1 MVSLSWWMAPFADNA
16 DAILTED
23 VEPLTLRVSGQL
35 MLGVVRIYGRKV
47 QYLMDDCKEMRER
60 ITMAFR
66 PGMVDLPQDQIRAS
80 KNSITFTELAP
91 NVDMID
97 ILDWSFQVPTADY
110 APSANRGLNTAPPN
124 QTNLRSREFGAFNFG
139 RPAVLSIYGDGSSR
153 QGSPFGSST
162 SHLDSQD
169 FTGVDLGL
177 NLEEWDESME
187 IGRDAQRSRSKS
199 TTLSMRGSSV
209 VRDDHAPMDT
219 DNFGVEDDFNP
230 VDLDLGLDDLPEL
243 TSDGPAPDAAVEE
256 PRDVREASTL
266 STPPPESPRGANLTI
281 DVSPRTAKRIA
292 EAQQHRPKRVRV
304 VRADEELELPDD
316 EFAPPKDDDSEILGV
331 ERFIPADPEA
341 VRLRDIIDDPAAHFL
356 PTIKIDDETV
366 IFAGPDGLAPEL
378 AELFTFPVNVLR
390 RNREPE
396 PERPHKRARSMTSE
410 LSELEDD
417 PMEEA
422 RRQSRLP
429 SEAGFEPDFGVGFEP
444 DMSLDFG
451 GLGSP
456 PPGDADKLRAPSLA
470 PSIAQSI
477 AQSIR
482 SAREAGEEGECKL
495 MIFDPRVSASQM
507 TSGSEET
514 QRDAGGVSKSTG
526 MAMGLLRAEIEAI
539 AAEDKVVSFDE
550 LSRGASKRAA
560 STGFFELLVLA
571 TRDCVKLEQK
581 KAFGDIHIRAKDRLW
596 EATPMSQSQ
605 AAA

>member
-1 MVSLSWWMAPFADNA
+1 
-16 DAILTED
+16 
-23 VEPLTLRVSGQL
+23 

-110 APSANRGLNTAPPN
+110 APSKNTAPPN

-199 TTLSMRGSSV
+199 TALSMRGSSV
-209 VRDDHAPMDT
+209 MRDDHAPMDT

-230 VDLDLGLDDLPEL
+230 VDLDLGLNDLPEL
-243 TSDGPAPDAAVEE
+243 TSDGPAPPEAAATEEE
-256 PRDVREASTL
+256 PRHVREASTL
-266 STPPPESPRGANLTI
+266 STPPPESPRLANLTI

-304 VRADEELELPDD
+304 VRADEELELADD
-316 EFAPPKDDDSEILGV
+316 EFAPPKDEDSEILGV

-356 PTIKIDDETV
+356 PTIKVDDETV
-366 IFAGPDGLAPEL
+366 IFAGPNGLAPEL

-396 PERPHKRARSMTSE
+396 PERPNKRARSLTSE

-429 SEAGFEPDFGVGFEP
+429 SEAGFEPDFGGGFDN
-444 DMSLDFG
+444 DMSFDFG
-451 GLGSP
+451 GLASP
-456 PPGDADKLRAPSLA
+456 PPIEGDKIRAPSLA

-477 AQSIR
+477 AQSVR
-482 SAREAGEEGECKL
+482 SARLAGEEGECKL

-539 AAEDKVVSFDE
+539 EAEDKSVSFDE

-581 KAFGDIHIRAKDRLW
+581 KPFADIHIRAKDRLW
-596 EATPMSQSQ
+596 EATPMPQTQ
-605 AAA
+605 TA

>member
-1 MVSLSWWMAPFADNA
+1 MDVADIL
-16 DAILTED
+16 DAILTQED
-23 VEPLTLRVSGQL
+23 DDEPLNLRMSGQL

-47 QYLMDDCKEMRER
+47 QYLMDDCKDMRER

-66 PGMVDLPQDQIRAS
+66 PGVVDLPQDQIRAS
-80 KNSITFTELAP
+80 KTSITFTELAP

-110 APSANRGLNTAPPN
+110 APSSNRNTAPPN

-169 FTGVDLGL
+169 FSGVDLGL

-209 VRDDHAPMDT
+209 MRDDNAPMDT
-219 DNFGVEDDFNP
+219 DNFGVEEDFNP

-243 TSDGPAPDAAVEE
+243 TSEGPAPGTEGVIEE
-256 PRDVREASTL
+256 GVRDLREASTL
-266 STPPPESPRGANLTI
+266 STPPPESPHAANLTI
-281 DVSPRTAKRIA
+281 DVSPRTARRIA
-292 EAQQHRPKRVRV
+292 DAQQQKPKRVRI
-304 VRADEELELPDD
+304 VRADEELELADD

-341 VRLRDIIDDPAAHFL
+341 VRLRDIIDDPASHFL
-356 PTIKIDDETV
+356 PTVKVNDVTM
-366 IFAGPDGLAPEL
+366 IFAGPNGLAPEL
-378 AELFTFPVNVLR
+378 AELFMFPVNVLR
-390 RNREPE
+390 RTREPE
-396 PERPHKRARSMTSE
+396 PERPNKRARSMTSE
-410 LSELEDD
+410 LSDIGDE

-422 RRQSRLP
+422 RRQSRIP
-429 SEAGFEPDFGVGFEP
+429 SEAGFEPDFGGFDN
-444 DMSLDFG
+444 DMSFDFG
-451 GLGSP
+451 GITSP
-456 PPGDADKLRAPSLA
+456 PPGDVEKIRAPSLA

-477 AQSIR
+477 AAQSVR
-482 SAREAGEEGECKL
+482 SVRGAEEGESKL

-507 TSGSEET
+507 TSSSEET

-539 AAEDKVVSFDE
+539 DAEDKSVSFDE

-571 TRDCVKLEQK
+571 TRDCIKLEQK
-581 KAFGDIHIRAKDRLW
+581 KPFGDIHIRAKDRLW
-596 EATPMSQSQ
+596 EATPLPQTQ
-605 AAA
+605 TA